1 MKSFE
6 RTLSL
11 HGYAGRPTG
20 SIRSIMDF
28 VVKSAGSMAHLGEC
42 VFPELPFSARHGA
55 AFSDDLEARTHRFE
69 TALELPWGDLS
80 KTLIIG
86 LSMGGLLGAMLA
98 QRQPVGD
105 VCCLSSPD
113 SLCMDLGLN
122 PLLPLPNLFTVYSS
136 TNDPVISGR
145 THRWAGLTPY
155 AFDLEGLSHDHDS
168 HCTTLGLTTLLYL
181 TGSSPEGIWSTLK
194 ESEGEVIPW

>member
-6 RTLSL
+6 RTISL

-28 VVKSAGSMAHLGEC
+28 VVRSVGTTTHFGEWT
-42 VFPELPFSARHGA
+42 FPEMPFCAMKGA
-55 AFSDDLEARTHRFE
+55 VYVDDLETRAHHFQA
-69 TALELPWGDLS
+69 ALKLPWGDLS
-80 KTLIIG
+80 HTLIIG
-86 LSMGGLLGAMLA
+86 LSLGGLLGAMLA
-98 QRQPVGD
+98 QRQPVGA

-113 SLCMDLGLN
+113 SLCRDLGLN
-122 PLLPLPNLFTVYSS
+122 PLLPIPNLLSVYSS
-136 TNDPVISGR
+136 TDDPVISGR
-145 THRWAGLTPY
+145 TQRWAGLTPY

-181 TGSSPEGIWSTLK
+181 AGSSPEGIWTTLK
-194 ESEGEVIPW
+194 ESEGEVAPW